1 MGRAALPAAILALLL
16 VSIAAFGAAAQ
27 EGRFEERVDVSRVL
41 MDLRVVDGKGNPLPE
56 LEAGDFRVI
65 VDGKPV
71 DLESVR
77 WTSGTRAYADGDT
90 PEQATTSGG
99 PVAPPGRL
107 LVFLLQKDI
116 SVSWRINGLMR
127 MKGEALKLLDGL
139 EPEDRVAVFSFDMR
153 LKLWLDFTNDHD
165 RLRKVIDRSVLL
177 ENEPREHQPGSPVSL
192 IAHYDHH
199 AARRA
204 ATPEAGLLVIAR
216 ALGPLPGAKS
226 LAFLGWGMGR
236 LEGGTVR
243 MAPQYDEARRAL
255 MAARVVVF
263 SLDVAEA
270 DYHSLEVGL
279 QQVAEDTGGF
289 YTRTHLFPSLAI
301 SKLESALAG
310 YYTIAFEKPPLPPG
324 KHRVKV
330 ELIGRKG
337 TVLTTGSYVD

>member
-1 MGRAALPAAILALLL
+1 MRHAVVLAVLAIPPVAIAALG
-16 VSIAAFGAAAQ
+16 VAAQ

-41 MDLRVVDGKGNPLPE
+41 MDLRVVDGKGDPLPQ
-56 LEAGDFRVI
+56 LEATDFRVL
-65 VDGKPV
+65 VDGTPV
-71 DLESVR
+71 SLESVR
-77 WTSGTRAYADGDT
+77 WISGTTPYAEGQT
-90 PEQATTSGG
+90 PELATSAGG

-116 SVSWRINGLMR
+116 SVSWRISGLMR
-127 MKGEALKLLDGL
+127 MKHEALKLLDSL
-139 EPEDRVAVFSFDMR
+139 EPEDRVAVFSFDMH

-177 ENEPREHQPGSPVSL
+177 ENEPREHQRGSPVSL
-192 IAHYDHH
+192 VAHFDQH

-216 ALGPLPGAKS
+216 ALAPLPGSKS

-255 MAARVVVF
+255 AAARVVVF

-301 SKLESALAG
+301 SKLERALAG
-310 YYTIAFEKPPLPPG
+310 YYTIAFEKPLLPPG

-330 ELIGRKG
+330 ELVGRKG
-337 TVLTTGSYVD
+337 TVLTSGSYVD

>member
-1 MGRAALPAAILALLL
+1 MGRDAPPAAILAVPL
-16 VSIAAFGAAAQ
+16 VAIAALGVAAQ

-41 MDLRVVDGKGNPLPE
+41 IDLRVVDRKGDPLPQ
-56 LEAGDFRVI
+56 LEAGDFRVL
-65 VDGKPV
+65 VDGTPV
-71 DLESVR
+71 SLESVR
-77 WTSGTRAYADGDT
+77 WISGTTAYVEGR
-90 PEQATTSGG
+90 PPGQAAIAGA

-116 SVSWRINGLMR
+116 GVSWRINGLMR

-139 EPEDRVAVFSFDMR
+139 EPEDRVAVFSFDTR

-165 RLRKVIDRSVLL
+165 RLRKVIDHSVLL

-192 IAHYDHH
+192 IPHYDRH
-199 AARRA
+199 AARLA
-204 ATPEAGLLVIAR
+204 ASPEAGLLVIAR

-236 LEGGTVR
+236 LEGGVVR
-243 MAPQYDEARRAL
+243 MAAQYDEARRAL
-255 MAARVVVF
+255 TAARVVVF

-310 YYTIAFEKPPLPPG
+310 YYTIAFEKPLLPPG

-330 ELIGRKG
+330 ELVGRKG